1 MIGLAIVIAVIVLLS
16 VSFGYYLGATRNRN
30 D

>member
-1 MIGLAIVIAVIVLLS
+1 MIGLAIVEAIIVVLSIA
-16 VSFGYYLGATRNRN
+16 FGYYLGATRNRT